1 MRRRHPR
8 TLGRTQPGT
17 LPLDRRQHR
26 RTRRQA
32 QAVHC
37 RLRGGDQAQRIRL
50 REVEGKRA
58 APGQPA
64 EDLQG
69 VPPQGRAERQ
79 GHEGARADAPRRTPV
94 AQALRMGQ
102 SGSRP
107 VGDAILPRVR
117 RVRRTGFHGRVVRRN
132 DRQTPRRHPRR
143 DRQLRLRGSQHGRT
157 ASRMRMGLRP
167 CTTRRS

>member
-32 QAVHC
+32 QAVQD
-37 RLRGGDQAQRIRL
+37 RLRGGDQAPRVRL

-69 VPPQGRAERQ
+69 VPPQVRAERQ
-79 GHEGARADAPRRTPV
+79 GHEGARADAPHGLLTAHARKWAETLV
-94 AQALRMGQ
+94 A
-102 SGSRP
+102 
-107 VGDAILPRVR
+107 
-117 RVRRTGFHGRVVRRN
+117 
-132 DRQTPRRHPRR
+132 
-143 DRQLRLRGSQHGRT
+143 T
-157 ASRMRMGLRP
+157 ASEGRIA
-167 CTTRRS
+167 RRRIA